1 VFGDTIQIINF
12 KNNID
17 FKFKMGL
24 VATFTLFVIGFVAFF
39 ATGIDDTVAYASS
52 YLENKRKDHK
62 KLISLGIIIGTFIAL
77 AIAIFAGSLMAS
89 VPSKHLIGGFVLI
102 TLGTLSFFR
111 GKGVQKQKKVHFT
124 KVKEK
129 LKYSKPTHENSLK
142 FIGLGMVLF
151 FATGIDDI
159 IAYSNLIMAKGSW
172 VVICLG
178 VIVATFVSLI
188 IAHSLEEKL
197 KKFSHPERIGG
208 TMMIIIGILLA
219 LKIL

>member
-1 VFGDTIQIINF
+1 
-12 KNNID
+12 
-17 FKFKMGL
+17 MGL
-24 VATFTLFVIGFVAFF
+24 TMTFTLFVIGFVAFF

-52 YLENKRKDHK
+52 YLNNKRRDHK
-62 KLISLGIIIGTFIAL
+62 NLISLGIILGTFLAL

-89 VPSKHLIGGFVLI
+89 IPSKHLIGGAVLI
-102 TLGTLSFFR
+102 TLGALSFFH
-111 GKGVQKQKKVHFT
+111 GKGKQKQKKVHFT
-124 KVKEK
+124 KIKEN
-129 LKYSKPTHENSLK
+129 LKYSRTSFQTNLK

-172 VVICLG
+172 LAICSGVVM
-178 VIVATFVSLI
+178 ATFVSLI

-208 TMMIIIGILLA
+208 VMMIIIGILLA